1 MGCGA
6 ILLLAGAT
14 FLAFAALPLVLGAPT
29 NSAGA
34 RGVQLFLAAGG
45 APLAVIGLV
54 AFIQGRRAVRAA
66 GLPFP
71 LRWWFV
77 PLWIGP
83 YSLALTGAQLALS
96 GPTWHSVLVMWL
108 AAVAGGILGWAI
120 VWLLWPRPRAQATS
134 E

>member
-6 ILLLAGAT
+6 ILLLTGAT

-45 APLAVIGLV
+45 APLVLIGLV
-54 AFIQGRRAVRAA
+54 AFIQGRRAAWAA

-77 PLWIGP
+77 LLWIGP
-83 YSLALTGAQLALS
+83 YSLALAGAHLALS
-96 GPTWHSVLVMWL
+96 GSSWHSAVLTWL
-108 AAVAGGILGWAI
+108 ATAAGVILGWAI
-120 VWLLWPRPRAQATS
+120 VWLLWPRPRGDAAT